1 LPLNKKIK
9 PCIGGSSALRATRTT
24 SLDGKKYL
32 FVILLETL
40 PHLFSFGVV
49 RVKGDGEVYR

>member
-1 LPLNKKIK
+1 VHFEQLVRHL
-9 PCIGGSSALRATRTT
+9 LVE
-24 SLDGKKYL
+24 KKYF

-40 PHLFSFGVV
+40 PHFFSFGVV